1 MYALL
6 SSGMFHFLFA
16 DHGVSRVSET
26 AESEAVNEA
35 ETSCSYQTPDWGLRP
50 EGHAKGRLLPHPQPA
65 PHEDGRRKVTGSAAR
80 GEEAGRLRVDTTEG
94 VTRCVLINGT
104 AVTRRVKAGTRAFP
118 INPRDAP
125 TQMLL
130 LPSHT

>member
-1 MYALL
+1 M
-6 SSGMFHFLFA
+6 
-16 DHGVSRVSET
+16 
-26 AESEAVNEA
+26 
-35 ETSCSYQTPDWGLRP
+35 SYQDGRRP
-50 EGHAKGRLLPHPQPA
+50 TGASGPKDMRREDFSPTLSQP

-80 GEEAGRLRVDTTEG
+80 REEAGRLRVDTTEG

-118 INPRDAP
+118 INPHDAP

>member
-35 ETSCSYQTPDWGLRP
+35 ETSCSYQ
-50 EGHAKGRLLPHPQPA
+50 
-65 PHEDGRRKVTGSAAR
+65 DGRRPAGVSGPKDMRREDFSPTLGRPRTRTGT
-80 GEEAGRLRVDTTEG
+80 AGRRV
-94 VTRCVLINGT
+94 
-104 AVTRRVKAGTRAFP
+104 RRPGERRLAGFA
-118 INPRDAP
+118 
-125 TQMLL
+125 
-130 LPSHT
+130 

>member
-1 MYALL
+1 MRQRHPVVTR
-6 SSGMFHFLFA
+6 MA
-16 DHGVSRVSET
+16 DARLGSLARRTCEGK
-26 AESEAVNEA
+26 
-35 ETSCSYQTPDWGLRP
+35 TSPPPSASP
-50 EGHAKGRLLPHPQPA
+50 
-65 PHEDGRRKVTGSAAR
+65 EDGRRKVTGSAAR
-80 GEEAGRLRVDTTEG
+80 REEAGRLRVDTTEG

-118 INPRDAP
+118 INPHDAP